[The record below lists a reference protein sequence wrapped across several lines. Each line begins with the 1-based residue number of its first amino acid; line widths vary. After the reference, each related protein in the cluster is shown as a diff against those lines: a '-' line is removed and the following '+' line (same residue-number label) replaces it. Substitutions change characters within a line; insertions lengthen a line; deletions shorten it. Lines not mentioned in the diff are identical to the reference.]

1 MAISFDV
8 LLLNSVLLILLYV
21 ISFLQDETRK
31 KATSTYLLEN
41 SDIPPPRYQKDT
53 GMPSF
58 LIPNNA
64 GEFVGVLFSFFEEE
78 FRSSLFLILLRE

>member
-1 MAISFDV
+1 MFSYSILF
-8 LLLNSVLLILLYV
+8 LLILLLCY
-21 ISFLQDETRK
+21 FLFIQDETRK

-64 GEFVGVLFSFFEEE
+64 GEFEVFL
-78 FRSSLFLILLRE
+78 LFLLGREFVLLPGGVYFGWE